1 MNAQAWGTGHHSHKA
16 QTRLIFAFLSYPI
29 LPSYSNLT
37 KTSIHTPVP
46 LCLKKNPTQPLA
58 GCLVRNCSFLSDF
71 DITYFLKQGGVAKD
85 QSQKDLLRTLQE
97 MADSHIL
104 CEWIWH
110 SSLGKLDS
118 AGSSPDGKIRLC
130 SLVIYFWILSR
141 VPKFWYVPSKCWYVR
156 SGYCLILG
164 ILFSSITSFV

>member
-1 MNAQAWGTGHHSHKA
+1 MNAQVWGTWPHSHKA
-16 QTRLIFAFLSYPI
+16 QDRLIFAFLSYRI
-29 LPSYSNLT
+29 LPSYNNLT
-37 KTSIHTPVP
+37 KTSIHMPVP
-46 LCLKKNPTQPLA
+46 PCLKKNPTQPLA
-58 GCLVRNCSFLSDF
+58 GCLVKNCHFLSDF

-130 SLVIYFWILSR
+130 SLVIYFCILSR
-141 VPKFWYVPSKCWYVR
+141 VLKLLYVPSQCQYVR
-156 SGYCLILG
+156 PGYWPNSRHP
-164 ILFSSITSFV
+164 LF